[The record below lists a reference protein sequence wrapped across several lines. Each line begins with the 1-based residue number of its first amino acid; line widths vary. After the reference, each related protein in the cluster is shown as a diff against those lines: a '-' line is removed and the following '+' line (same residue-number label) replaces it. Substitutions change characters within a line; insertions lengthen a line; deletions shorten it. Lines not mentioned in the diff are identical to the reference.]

1 MKMKIVKSNY
11 KVCEICGSIM
21 SKNGNDRIYQYLKC
35 MFPDRDISCYSCSVC
50 NNYVCEIKP

>member
-1 MKMKIVKSNY
+1 MKIVKSNY